1 MRSYAESAVSE
12 ETNAAMIDK
21 LVKSLGHTYPEMIAL
36 GMYLPSGPPKGIFE
50 DSDTVAM
57 SPEPGV
63 ELGFWAKSQ
72 RFEMLFISLL
82 ESFQGKSL
90 YKGNLPFQL
99 KSRMNQGWIR
109 SRCGEPLES
118 KAPFKMPIRGM
129 TGGWD
134 IYRFPGI
141 PKGTQAVFKYSA
153 EMEVETIVFEL
164 NERSHA

>member
-1 MRSYAESAVSE
+1 M
-12 ETNAAMIDK
+12 NAAMIDE
-21 LVKSLGHTYPEMIAL
+21 LVKRLGRTYPEMIAL
-36 GMYLPSGPPKGIFE
+36 GMYLSGGPPKGIFE
-50 DSDTVAM
+50 DSDTLAM
-57 SPEPGV
+57 SPELGI
-63 ELGFWAKSQ
+63 ELGFWAESQ
-72 RFEMLFISLL
+72 RFEILFISLL
-82 ESFQGKSL
+82 ESFQGKPL
-90 YKGNLPFQL
+90 YKGNLPYQL
-99 KSRMNQGWIR
+99 KNRMSQEWIR
-109 SRCGEPLES
+109 SRYGEPLES